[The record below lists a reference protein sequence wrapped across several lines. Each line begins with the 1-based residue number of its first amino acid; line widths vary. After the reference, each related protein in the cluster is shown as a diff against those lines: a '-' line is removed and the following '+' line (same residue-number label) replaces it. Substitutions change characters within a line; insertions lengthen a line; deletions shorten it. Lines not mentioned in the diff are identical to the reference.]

1 MNLESRMVTER
12 EVRHF
17 VESRTLAARLTGILN
32 FITMLLCLLMDM
44 FNIPSEIRRY
54 LNMEHGKIPSGSCAI
69 LSKPAS
75 FALRR

>member
-44 FNIPSEIRRY
+44 FNMPSEIRIH
-54 LNMEHGKIPSGSCAI
+54 LNQGHGKFPSGSRAI
-69 LSKPAS
+69 LPRPDS